1 MEEVLNIERFNKI
14 KMQKILKKLL
24 FQVIIM
30 LLIITIVGN
39 PIYYIIKLLFE
50 SVESMPIIPYSASNT
65 TNINDD
71 GTFSTTISAQELWD
85 NLIDQGVD
93 LEKYLDT
100 PEELATLVNAQN
112 VMQLPDISSNFNDSN
127 NNNEA
132 NKLNA
137 LATTDNNN
145 SETNGNG
152 SNAVIEAAKTQLGQP
167 YSYIGSHAD
176 PKPPQG
182 GGTGFNCSGLVWWAF
197 EQAGYQVS
205 HSQCAYGTAKPN
217 RGMIDTVYSNCGGR
231 LITNPSELHPGDVL
245 FYNTGDGR
253 ESGHVAIYMGNNQRI
268 HANGTAVVID
278 SNAFNAKFIGGGP
291 LVNGIASTLSTTSG
305 IVNDS
310 LHGIIRFRRHDQ
322 DGDEYYLTYSDP
334 TTFQNQIELYNKSG
348 SVSAREFVMTHFTLK
363 ENPMK
368 AVSGT
373 IYGTGS
379 FTKYN
384 LSDSQLN
391 TLARICLREQ
401 GSAKGAA
408 AEASL
413 MANLFE
419 LSGGSF
425 GSGAD
430 GLYNYVMTSGW
441 FGIPGDHNAPSS
453 VDNEVLTAVK
463 AVLMQGYRTLPKYV
477 NEHDCINPPDIIDPP
492 ARRED
497 FIPFQTVLHN
507 IYGSTYT
514 FYCFPTEDSD
524 PFGYTSEANRQKFGD
539 FCYEY
544 GSWQPLN
551 GTEDTSMD
559 DVKATGETSGSTSSS
574 TTDSTA
580 DVSSKIVNAAKNT
593 PTTVSGHCLEWVD
606 NVYHNS
612 GVGVERL
619 CCAYNAFLKHGVSTD
634 LSNIPV
640 GAAIYG
646 TGSGRYT
653 CGSCGNSCG
662 HVGIYIGNGKVMHSI
677 GYVETISLTEWGK
690 RYNVATVN
698 GKKGI
703 LGWGWEDGNKT
714 RGASGVSGTSAT
726 TPPANYTGQLDNSQ
740 SGDGYA
746 AVYTSSSGLTYR
758 NYKQYE
764 GSYSRNKFRYS
775 DIWNCGCFPTS
786 ISILASGL
794 GHEDL
799 TPGVVADKIQPSSP
813 TSYDFNDKGM
823 NLMSELGWNPEQLGA
838 ISGSEMISKLKEGK
852 VFIIYSNGHPI
863 QGAPHF
869 STVVD
874 VNESTGEVFILNPG
888 AADQGRYIS
897 GQWYSANKLASE
909 APGFSVI
916 SIDSGNA
923 PRNTSTS
930 GASDEDSSAP
940 GYQAVVGTFT
950 EIDKYVSTEGRD
962 VEAAAEKLG
971 VSLDT
976 EPQYTLSTTI
986 VNYEDL
992 VQPYV
997 MKFDFLCALLVIS
1010 QNKDFV
1016 IDIAKLAYKSD
1027 LEVSIYDTI
1036 TTTTDVDNYT
1046 YIRATDAQIVGNAT
1060 FNGCTASFTDNHYY
1074 SEGNP
1079 YLQSDGFIN
1088 RKVVTRT
1095 DTVQYALT
1103 RANTW
1108 YIDYKQSYE
1117 QNENKGST
1125 SYGGGAIDN
1134 IVLEG
1139 WHKADLS
1146 DHRCEVIVEA
1156 IQKVI
1161 QSANADLKRA
1171 YTSEKRLTPDLPEP
1185 ELYSYDE
1192 NKGSVIVNY
1201 IKQKA
1206 RTQLVNINH
1215 STEDTTDITTYT
1227 PGTKEA
1233 VFKDCNKKELSPNF
1247 VTLYNSA
1254 KYRSVRNTMEISWLI
1269 EIMEANEN
1277 LANIT
1282 QIFKYLWYKATNQ
1295 NLGVTEL
1302 DVTSYY
1308 PGALQSIGGQ
1318 SLSGEAYVGASA
1330 VISRALSKEGYPYQ
1344 INTQG
1349 PNTFDCSGF
1358 VSYALS
1364 GKYIRYTNDVIISW
1378 PHIDISEAKP
1388 GDVVVICNSSPPNY
1402 SGRHSALIY
1411 DNDLNIIEAV
1421 PDRIVKGSRNA
1432 RDMVNR
1438 GYVIV
1443 RPPSNVINPNP

>member
-1 MEEVLNIERFNKI
+1 MEEALISEKI
-14 KMQKILKKLL
+14 SKFKTKEIFKKIPY
-24 FQVIIM
+24 QVITV
-30 LLIITIVGN
+30 LLIVVLILGQVCNI
-39 PIYYIIKLLFE
+39 IRYIQE
-50 SVESMPIIPYSASNT
+50 SVITEQSFKYT
-65 TNINDD
+65 TDTGTIAINDD
-71 GTFSTTISAQELWD
+71 GTFSTAISAQELWD
-85 NLIDQGVD
+85 NLVDQGYD

-100 PEELATLVNAQN
+100 PEELITLVNAQN
-112 VMQLPDISSNFNDSN
+112 AMQLPDISPIVNDSN
-127 NNNEA
+127 NNNEPK
-132 NKLNA
+132 KLNA
-137 LATTDNNN
+137 LVTTDNKNT
-145 SETNGNG
+145 ETNGN
-152 SNAVIEAAKTQLGQP
+152 STNAVIEAAKTQLGQP
-167 YSYIGSHAD
+167 YNYSGSHAD

-197 EQAGYQVS
+197 EQAGYQVP
-205 HSQCAYGTAKPN
+205 HSQCIPGAAKPN
-217 RGMIDTVYSNCGGR
+217 RGMIDVVYNNCGGR
-231 LITNPSELHPGDVL
+231 LRTNPSELNPGDVL
-245 FYNTGDGR
+245 FYRGNGR

-278 SNAFNAKFIGGGP
+278 STPFNEDFIGGGP
-291 LVNGIASTLSTTSG
+291 LVNGIASTRTAGG

-310 LHGIIRFRRHDQ
+310 LKGIIRFLRHDQ
-322 DGDEYYLTYSDP
+322 DGNEFYLLYADP

-348 SVSAREFVMTHFTLK
+348 SESAREFVMTHFTLK

-368 AVSGT
+368 AISGT

-384 LSDSQLN
+384 LSENQLN

-419 LSGGSF
+419 LAGGSF
-425 GSGAD
+425 GNGAD

-524 PFGYTSEANRQKFGD
+524 PFGYTSEANRQKYGD

-544 GSWQPLN
+544 GTWIPIN
-551 GTEDTSMD
+551 GVEDTSMD
-559 DVKATGETSGSTSSS
+559 DVKVTGGTSTTIPTSGGDLLWPSRESTEITSPFGPRNTGIAGASTNHKGIDIGASEGSEALAAESGTVCEKVGEAQGGARGNYITLDHGNGLKTRYQHLSRHANLNVGDRVTKGQVVGYVGHTGVGSGPHLHFEVLENDTAVDPLNYKYSNGMGNGTSSFSGDSGST
-574 TTDSTA
+574 
-580 DVSSKIVNAAKNT
+580 V
-593 PTTVSGHCLEWVD
+593 
-606 NVYHNS
+606 
-612 GVGVERL
+612 
-619 CCAYNAFLKHGVSTD
+619 
-634 LSNIPV
+634 
-640 GAAIYG
+640 
-646 TGSGRYT
+646 
-653 CGSCGNSCG
+653 
-662 HVGIYIGNGKVMHSI
+662 
-677 GYVETISLTEWGK
+677 
-690 RYNVATVN
+690 
-698 GKKGI
+698 
-703 LGWGWEDGNKT
+703 
-714 RGASGVSGTSAT
+714 
-726 TPPANYTGQLDNSQ
+726 QSQ
-740 SGDGYA
+740 S
-746 AVYTSSSGLTYR
+746 S
-758 NYKQYE
+758 
-764 GSYSRNKFRYS
+764 
-775 DIWNCGCFPTS
+775 
-786 ISILASGL
+786 
-794 GHEDL
+794 
-799 TPGVVADKIQPSSP
+799 
-813 TSYDFNDKGM
+813 
-823 NLMSELGWNPEQLGA
+823 
-838 ISGSEMISKLKEGK
+838 
-852 VFIIYSNGHPI
+852 
-863 QGAPHF
+863 
-869 STVVD
+869 
-874 VNESTGEVFILNPG
+874 
-888 AADQGRYIS
+888 
-897 GQWYSANKLASE
+897 
-909 APGFSVI
+909 
-916 SIDSGNA
+916 
-923 PRNTSTS
+923 
-930 GASDEDSSAP
+930 EDSSAP
-940 GYQAVVGTFT
+940 GYQAVVGTFR
-950 EIDKYVSTEGRD
+950 EVDKYVNTEGTD
-962 VEAAAEKLG
+962 IETVAEKFG
-971 VSLDT
+971 VSLDDT
-976 EPQYTLSTTI
+976 PEYTLSTTT

-997 MKFDFLCALLVIS
+997 MKFDFLCALLVIC

-1016 IDIAKLAYKSD
+1016 MDIAKLAYDSD
-1027 LEVSIYDTI
+1027 LEVSIYDTV

-1046 YIRATDAQIVGNAT
+1046 YTKATDAQIVGNAS
-1060 FNGCTASFTDNHYY
+1060 FNGYTARFIDNHYY
-1074 SEGNP
+1074 EDGNP
-1079 YLQSDGFIN
+1079 YLQSDGSIN
-1088 RKVVTRT
+1088 RKIVTRT
-1095 DTVQYALT
+1095 NTVQYALT
-1103 RANTW
+1103 RADTW
-1108 YIDYKQSYE
+1108 YIDYKQSYDR
-1117 QNENKGST
+1117 NENKGTT

-1146 DHRCEVIVEA
+1146 DHRCGVIVEA

-1192 NKGSVIVNY
+1192 NKGSVKVNY

-1215 STEDTTDITTYT
+1215 STEDTTDISTYT

-1254 KYRSVRNTMEISWLI
+1254 KYRGVRNTMEISWLI